1 MGSAPR
7 LLPPPAFLLL
17 LLLLLLFW
25 PAGASEAP
33 PAQPR
38 VLRLF
43 PEVDRLVRRFSPTGV
58 SHYGVLRVDPH
69 ARTLYVGARN
79 AIFALPLGAIDQRPK
94 KISWTAPKAHQDSCM
109 QKGKEE
115 AECQNFVRL
124 LDFANRSHLFVCGT
138 FAFDPQCGYIK
149 ASEFRLVER
158 LETGRKKCP
167 FEPLQP
173 SSAIMADG
181 ALYVATVSNFLGTEP
196 IIARATG
203 SHGEAI
209 RTENSVTW
217 LNDPEFVASAFL
229 REGERGEEDKIY
241 FFFTETAREYDYYEK
256 VKVARVARVCKGD
269 LGGQKTLQKRW
280 TTFLKAQLVC
290 SDPESGTV
298 FNILKDVAP
307 LPSDHGNATV
317 FYGAFV
323 AQGREGSSSAICAYS
338 AQEIQRAMGGR
349 FKEFRRDCDK
359 WTSVLPGDVPD
370 PRPGACITSSL
381 KTEGISSSL
390 ALPDRVLTF
399 IRDHPLMDEL
409 VYPLDHSPLL
419 VVPGTSYQR
428 LAVHRVKA
436 LSGQEHP
443 VLYLGTEN
451 GHLHKAVKI
460 GPRLSLLEDL
470 VLFATPQP
478 VRHLKLH
485 QNWLYVASDTEVTQV
500 NTSSC
505 ATYKTCQDCIL
516 SRDPACA
523 WNRQLEACWDH
534 HSQAG
539 LIQDIASV
547 QVPALCPLEN
557 TETALMVEVPALLS
571 ARVVLPCSP
580 QSTWSR
586 CEWQWPSQDP
596 SAYVLRSDSIEFTVA
611 ASTLGK
617 YTCRCT
623 ESGAGRVVAAYRVVN
638 ARGKSLERSYTVLVG
653 ILCFVLG
660 VIVSSGCLLLQERRR
675 RERLQQ
681 ELICRER
688 NGLDLMQSTTTSCSH
703 EPQTPSSPED
713 ERHPLATASKNGAL
727 NGYPHH
733 LYINELDTTEQA
745 RIYLTGVPL
754 AKCDETSI

>member
-1 MGSAPR
+1 MWAPGMPSLPSPWGPSTSVPRRFPGRLQRLTRIPACRRGRKRRSARILYDSWTLPTGATSSSAVPSLLTPSAATSKRVSSAWWSDWRQGGRSVPLSPCSHPR
-7 LLPPPAFLLL
+7 L
-17 LLLLLLFW
+17 
-25 PAGASEAP
+25 
-33 PAQPR
+33 
-38 VLRLF
+38 
-43 PEVDRLVRRFSPTGV
+43 
-58 SHYGVLRVDPH
+58 
-69 ARTLYVGARN
+69 
-79 AIFALPLGAIDQRPK
+79 
-94 KISWTAPKAHQDSCM
+94 SWQGNNVHPQFTQFHVYDSCL
-109 QKGKEE
+109 
-115 AECQNFVRL
+115 ACVIYFLHV
-124 LDFANRSHLFVCGT
+124 
-138 FAFDPQCGYIK
+138 IK
-149 ASEFRLVER
+149 AKGHGLNI
-158 LETGRKKCP
+158 P
-167 FEPLQP
+167 
-173 SSAIMADG
+173 DG

>member
-7 LLPPPAFLLL
+7 LLPPPAFLL

-115 AECQNFVRL
+115 AKCQNFVRL

-409 VYPLDHSPLL
+409 VYPLDRSPLL